1 MFIDEIKIEVV
12 AGKGGNGMC
21 SYRREKFIEFGGPWG
36 GSGGKGGD
44 IIFIGDSGLNTLSKF
59 RYMKNIKGKNG
70 SDGLSK
76 GKTGSN
82 GENIFVKVPLGTI
95 FKNSDGQIIG
105 EITNLTDSLTLAKG
119 GKGGKGNIALSSR
132 TNPTPKYS
140 EKGDHGEKI
149 QLFLEL
155 EVMADVGLIGFPSVG
170 KSSIVKSIS
179 NAKTKVAAYE
189 FTTLSPTL
197 GVVDYD
203 NVTFT
208 VADLPGLIEN
218 AHKGVGLGDRFLR
231 HLSRCKILIHVL
243 DATSNDLENK
253 YIKIRTELDLFDKDL
268 LEKKELIVINKSDLL
283 SKNMIEIIK
292 SKFAK
297 KILFTSSNTRE
308 GLDELIKECIYLL
321 SVLPKK
327 KKKLE
332 IVKKITLNND
342 NEINVTKINNSSYS
356 VEGILLKKLFLRADL
371 NNFEGIKRFSKQM
384 KEIGVDKAL
393 RDSGAKSGDSV
404 NIYEYS
410 FDFIDD

>member
-1 MFIDEIKIEVV
+1 
-12 AGKGGNGMC
+12 
-21 SYRREKFIEFGGPWG
+21 
-36 GSGGKGGD
+36 
-44 IIFIGDSGLNTLSKF
+44 
-59 RYMKNIKGKNG
+59 
-70 SDGLSK
+70 
-76 GKTGSN
+76 
-82 GENIFVKVPLGTI
+82 
-95 FKNSDGQIIG
+95 
-105 EITNLTDSLTLAKG
+105 
-119 GKGGKGNIALSSR
+119 
-132 TNPTPKYS
+132 
-140 EKGDHGEKI
+140 
-149 QLFLEL
+149 
-155 EVMADVGLIGFPSVG
+155 MADVGLIGFPSVG

-243 DATSNDLENK
+243 DATSSDLENK

-268 LEKKELIVINKSDLL
+268 LEKKELIIINKSDLL
-283 SKNMIEIIK
+283 SKNMKEIIK

-308 GLDELIKECIYLL
+308 GLNELIKECIYLL

-342 NEINVTKINNSSYS
+342 NDINVTKINNSSYS

-393 RDSGAKSGDSV
+393 RDSGAKNGDSV
-404 NIYEYS
+404 NIYDYS